1 MLKNTLGAMCF
12 SFVFDTDDLTLKHEG
27 GDLSQQIPC
36 WFESL
41 RPKLLVLSRAVSN
54 STLEYLLRSRPKT
67 PTVTGYL
74 FQNPDTYTIHP
85 KV

>member
-1 MLKNTLGAMCF
+1 MKEEIC
-12 SFVFDTDDLTLKHEG
+12 
-27 GDLSQQIPC
+27 LSK
-36 WFESL
+36 FLVNLSL

-54 STLEYLLRSRPKT
+54 STLEDLLRSRPKT